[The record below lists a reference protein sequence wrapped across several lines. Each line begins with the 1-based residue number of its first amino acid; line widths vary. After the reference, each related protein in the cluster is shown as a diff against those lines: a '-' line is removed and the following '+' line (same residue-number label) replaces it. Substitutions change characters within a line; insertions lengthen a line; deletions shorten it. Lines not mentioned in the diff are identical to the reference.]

1 MKKLNAKFIASAAL
15 AAVVAASAAVS
26 AGAADYYTA
35 PSYDPA
41 NVVITD
47 RSSASTSDS
56 STSTTP
62 AANTSDE
69 KEATV
74 PAEDVKAIDGT
85 VKESDIAAIAKSGET
100 ATFEQTSGDI
110 TYTVTID
117 GDSVTDAKDIK
128 LGMDIT
134 VASDSYAGVEV
145 PAGAIIIAPEQ
156 KGDFGM
162 TLEITIPASALKDID
177 VDLAELY
184 YISDDGEVTLVPGGL
199 SVNDDGSVTIAISHA
214 SAYVISDVDLT
225 ADVDI
230 DAGLDADD
238 DDDGE
243 ITIDEP
249 DDTNETPSQGKDD
262 TSVVSPSSNGSDSN
276 PVTGTTLAL
285 GSLAVF
291 AAAAVATSKKR
302 K

>member
-1 MKKLNAKFIASAAL
+1 
-15 AAVVAASAAVS
+15 
-26 AGAADYYTA
+26 
-35 PSYDPA
+35 
-41 NVVITD
+41 
-47 RSSASTSDS
+47 
-56 STSTTP
+56 
-62 AANTSDE
+62 
-69 KEATV
+69 
-74 PAEDVKAIDGT
+74 
-85 VKESDIAAIAKSGET
+85 
-100 ATFEQTSGDI
+100 
-110 TYTVTID
+110 
-117 GDSVTDAKDIK
+117 
-128 LGMDIT
+128 
-134 VASDSYAGVEV
+134 
-145 PAGAIIIAPEQ
+145 
-156 KGDFGM
+156 M
-162 TLEITIPASALKDID
+162 TLEITIPASALTDIE

-199 SVNDDGSVTIAISHA
+199 TVNADGSVTIAISHA

-238 DDDGE
+238 E